1 MGRPKI
7 RILLADDQPEML
19 EAVRRLLEDE
29 FDIVAA
35 VENGEDAIKAV
46 ESLNPDILVLDISM
60 PVLNGLEAASRLQ
73 SSASGAKVI
82 FLTVH
87 EDIDFVEAA
96 FLAGALGYVLKGR
109 LTIELIPAIREAL
122 QGHVFCPLLSL
133 KKEETASA
141 KGDLDLKNASN

>member
-7 RILLADDQPEML
+7 RILLADDQQEML
-19 EAVRRLLEDE
+19 EAVTRLLEDE

-35 VENGEDAIKAV
+35 VENGEDAIEAV
-46 ESLNPDILVLDISM
+46 ENLNPDLLVLDISM

-73 SSASGAKVI
+73 SSASGTKVI

-122 QGHVFCPLLSL
+122 QGHVFCSLLSH

-141 KGDLDLKNASN
+141 KGDLDLKNASK

>member
-1 MGRPKI
+1 MEHPRI

-19 EAVRRLLEDE
+19 AAVTRLLEDE

-35 VENGEDAIKAV
+35 IVNGEEAIEAV
-46 ESLNPDILVLDISM
+46 ASLDPDLLVLDISM
-60 PVLNGLEAASRLQ
+60 PALNGLEAASRLK
-73 SSASGAKVI
+73 SSALRTKII

-109 LTIELIPAIREAL
+109 FTTDLIPAIREVL
-122 QGHVFCPLLSL
+122 QGRVFCFPLSL
-133 KKEETASA
+133 KTGETASA
-141 KGDLDLKNASN
+141 